1 MRLQKNSNRTL
12 RAGTKNNIRIDLK
25 LAYVKQ
31 YETCIISEICVL
43 VTWALGQS
51 RSMAA
56 CTLWCWW
63 APGTRG
69 EESHPSASYEAIEC
83 TEPLGA
89 DGHWWALVGV
99 AVPARGND
107 RLEVLQAF
115 W

>member
-1 MRLQKNSNRTL
+1 ME
-12 RAGTKNNIRIDLK
+12 RASS
-25 LAYVKQ
+25 VKYASSLGAVPQ
-31 YETCIISEICVL
+31 HGSLHPVVL
-43 VTWALGQS
+43 VGAGD
-51 RSMAA
+51 A
-56 CTLWCWW
+56 
-63 APGTRG
+63 GRG
-69 EESHPSASYEAIEC
+69 VTSLSELREAIEC